1 MDQNANTEAS
11 GEADAD
17 FDMDINVHDDNKDE
31 QDNNIPVECY
41 DLIDNLSDNEGELY
55 ASENEDLTE

>member
-31 QDNNIPVECY
+31 QDNNIPAVCY
-41 DLIDNLSDNEGELY
+41 DFIDNLTDSEGEFN
-55 ASENEDLTE
+55 ASENEDLAE